1 MIIFKPNEDLPAALE
16 RAQRDVLAWCGV
28 RGRDKEAKWAEWAGS
43 DLQVMLRERNA
54 TIRFLQSPETGL
66 RLAAVALVA
75 EYWPANGVFA
85 ADTLRL
91 AFEDPDP
98 RIRGAALVALTPFGR
113 YIADPSGFLPAL
125 LRQLF
130 AAGVKEVLAEF
141 RRGQG
146 DKECAYA
153 RNDAE
158 VVGECG
164 WRARPTDAGEPR
176 RSGVLP
182 DSRGS
187 KSPSWR
193 TALSKTPLDAQQ
205 GFGTVLRTTV
215 A

>member
-16 RAQRDVLAWCGV
+16 RARRDVLAWCGV

-43 DLQVMLRERNA
+43 DLQVMLRERDA

-146 DKECAYA
+146 DKEA
-153 RNDAE
+153 RMRETMRRLWEMRLACTPHR
-158 VVGECG
+158 CG
-164 WRARPTDAGEPR
+164 RAAPQR
-176 RSGVLP
+176 
-182 DSRGS
+182 
-187 KSPSWR
+187 SPS
-193 TALSKTPLDAQQ
+193 
-205 GFGTVLRTTV
+205 
-215 A
+215 